1 MNWADYA
8 ILAIIAL
15 SAIVGFFRGFLR
27 EVVGL
32 ATWVLAFYVAFIGAE
47 TVAPWFAQWI
57 AADSIRLGVAFAAIF
72 IVVLLAGAI
81 VTWIVGKL
89 ADNTGLAGTDRVAG
103 AAFGIVRGAAVLVLL
118 VLLAGMTPLPK
129 DNWWQQS
136 VFMDQL
142 REGAI
147 YVRDKLPDRF
157 ADAIVFPVEQE
168 VEQPAT
174 APPAAEQPT
183 QIINLPA
190 DRVTPS
196 NSTN

>member
-47 TVAPWFAQWI
+47 TAAPWFAQWI

-72 IVVLLAGAI
+72 IAVLLAGAI

-147 YVRDKLPDRF
+147 FVRDKLPDRF

-174 APPAAEQPT
+174 ARPAAEQPT